1 MPGCQANQSS
11 SPLRVGELCGRQR
24 VGERAH
30 GVDLHLQRR
39 HVVDRLLEQLRRGEL
54 PASRDEAAQ
63 HAEPLLHL
71 AALLRIARRPCKRGR
86 FALGMLRPAVA
97 PPDLAARLHQ
107 HAAAAAGGA
116 GQQDCAAP
124 ARLAARRERQ
134 RRVGRGL
141 DGARLAAARGAERVQ
156 QAAPVDL
163 VLRAAAPL
171 AGLRRRRRLIA
182 TGAACRRGRRGR
194 RRRRRGGD
202 HSRARARARPRPYP
216 VIPVPSRTAEMQKGI
231 GGVGEREEDGGERK
245 KKGKRDYWV
254 GVGALRWSCRL
265 LLFALLL
272 LLLLIRVVVVVVG
285 FALLGC
291 CFSLFTTQHNT
302 ALVLLCFLLPS
313 SLQFH
318 SLVATRSGNAPA
330 NHAHVLAC
338 KLRRVHHVS

>member
-11 SPLRVGELCGRQR
+11 SPLRVGELRGRQR

-182 TGAACRRGRRGR
+182 TGAACSRGRRGR

-202 HSRARARARPRPYP
+202 HSRARARPPPYP
-216 VIPVPSRTAEMQKGI
+216 VIPVPSRTAETQKGI
-231 GGVGEREEDGGERK
+231 GGVGEREEDGGGRK

-265 LLFALLL
+265 LLFAL